1 MKGLTGH
8 QVPELGFRVELSDEI
23 MGSRK
28 MISMTSAPEL
38 VSVVG
43 VLTGDSGT
51 EGESINEIHRESG
64 PLN

>member
-8 QVPELGFRVELSDEI
+8 QVPELGFRVESSDEI

-28 MISMTSAPEL
+28 MISMTSTPEL

-43 VLTGDSGT
+43 VLPGDSGT
-51 EGESINEIHRESG
+51 EGESINEIHRDSG

>member
-8 QVPELGFRVELSDEI
+8 QVPEVGFRVEFSDEI

-43 VLTGDSGT
+43 VLTWGLRD
-51 EGESINEIHRESG
+51 
-64 PLN
+64 